1 MGSKQ
6 QLLNSYLHY
15 FRFQILHDASH
26 FFITVVV
33 TWRMSSDTETSDTWK
48 PVLLPRL
55 LLLVD
60 LKSTHISPEPWRAH
74 AQ

>member
-1 MGSKQ
+1 M
-6 QLLNSYLHY
+6 
-15 FRFQILHDASH
+15 IDDASH

-48 PVLLPRL
+48 PVLLLLPRL

>member
-1 MGSKQ
+1 
-6 QLLNSYLHY
+6 
-15 FRFQILHDASH
+15 
-26 FFITVVV
+26 
-33 TWRMSSDTETSDTWK
+33 MSSDTETSDTWK
-48 PVLLPRL
+48 PVLLVLVLPRL

>member
-1 MGSKQ
+1 MGNE
-6 QLLNSYLHY
+6 QLLPL
-15 FRFQILHDASH
+15 
-26 FFITVVV
+26 

-48 PVLLPRL
+48 PVLLLLLPRL

>member
-1 MGSKQ
+1 
-6 QLLNSYLHY
+6 
-15 FRFQILHDASH
+15 
-26 FFITVVV
+26 
-33 TWRMSSDTETSDTWK
+33 MSSDTETSDTWK

>member
-1 MGSKQ
+1 
-6 QLLNSYLHY
+6 
-15 FRFQILHDASH
+15 
-26 FFITVVV
+26 
-33 TWRMSSDTETSDTWK
+33 MSSDTETSDTWK
-48 PVLLPRL
+48 PVLLLLLLLPRL

>member
-1 MGSKQ
+1 MGNTMGTIQ
-6 QLLNSYLHY
+6 TATTELLL
-15 FRFQILHDASH
+15 
-26 FFITVVV
+26 

-48 PVLLPRL
+48 PVLLLLLPRL

>member
-1 MGSKQ
+1 M
-6 QLLNSYLHY
+6 
-15 FRFQILHDASH
+15 
-26 FFITVVV
+26 TVVL
-33 TWRMSSDTETSDTWK
+33 TCRMSSDTETSDTWK
-48 PVLLPRL
+48 PVLLLLLPRL